1 MPDPIPEIRKR
12 EIFRTLVETQDAGLA
27 VSESRAHIAA
37 LCSIEIEQLIA
48 IERAGV
54 KANWPPLDITFP
66 TPRYAVRDNE
76 RRANE

>member
-12 EIFRTLVETQDAGLA
+12 EIFRTLVETQDAGLT
-27 VSESRAHIAA
+27 VSESRVRIAA
-37 LCSIEIEQLIA
+37 RYSIEVEQLIA

-66 TPRYAVRDNE
+66 TPRFAAQGNE
-76 RRANE
+76 RRPNE